1 MPPRFKRPAITF
13 LRALSMVPEPKS
25 LRSIIVIAH
34 PLAVVRKVV
43 DLPLQEVGFLGP
55 SATLLKEVE
64 TITISLRR

>member
-1 MPPRFKRPAITF
+1 
-13 LRALSMVPEPKS
+13 MVPEPKS